1 MKTLGLALLNIRYF
15 SFYFLLWLCTLTLH
29 GVVVYI
35 ALPFAIIPTS
45 SSSFTSLLF
54 LKFIWAP
61 VVHQT
66 IDEFLRFS
74 LAYIHYLF
82 ASNYNLIQYF
92 LFAFISISFF
102 NVFHFIC
109 LLRQFYCFGSLL
121 EVANIWQSRATK
133 RSLALILT
141 FKFDL
146 FANFFDL
153 RAGSLAH
160 WGRRN
165 CELAQHKSNFLKW
178 KEFGRWKKIWMLLKL
193 KQTHICSKN
202 FFNCSSA

>member
-1 MKTLGLALLNIRYF
+1 MSHTFPALSSLFCAINFYFTSHSFKTNPTHMKTLGLALLNIRYF

-92 LFAFISISFF
+92 LFVCFY
-102 NVFHFIC
+102 FHFFFQRFSFHLPFTAV
-109 LLRQFYCFGSLL
+109 LLFRQS
-121 EVANIWQSRATK
+121 VRSRWHLAK
-133 RSLALILT
+133 SCHQKKPRS
-141 FKFDL
+141 
-146 FANFFDL
+146 
-153 RAGSLAH
+153 
-160 WGRRN
+160 
-165 CELAQHKSNFLKW
+165 
-178 KEFGRWKKIWMLLKL
+178 
-193 KQTHICSKN
+193 HID
-202 FFNCSSA
+202 F